1 MKIENFL
8 NEKVCFFN
16 LEFSTKEDALE
27 YFSSQLVEKD
37 FGKNEKKILLAAL
50 KREEE
55 FSTGIGSEIA
65 VPHIRIPEMKTSVLL
80 FAKVKPMNWNSIDN
94 QDIKYIF
101 FIALNNKDNVHI
113 EILSELSKNLM
124 DENFLN
130 QLENISTYDELINLF
145 NSTSHED
152 EIIQEVD
159 GDYDV
164 VGITAC
170 PTGIAHTYMAAEQL
184 KKKASEMGVKIKIE
198 TQGTEGGRN
207 ILTEDEIKNSKGV
220 LLAIDRAIDL
230 DRFMDHPNVIETTT
244 RKVIKNPELEINN
257 ILDKKGAKLKGGVSS
272 GDSSNNLTG
281 FNFDKFGTRIF
292 KAMLTGVSY
301 MLPFVIFGGIMIAIA
316 FIIDI
321 PNAGSPNFGTVN
333 DVAYWFKTLGG
344 ISFSMMVPML
354 GAYIAY
360 ALVGKVGLLPGFVT
374 GFISAGAFLFRHTII
389 NDNGESIVET
399 IGWFGTPSSSSGF
412 FGAIGG
418 GILSAVLI
426 ILMMK
431 YIVLKMPKSLNG
443 IMQILVV
450 PFFGTLIIAA
460 LFWIINIPLLYLNW
474 GFTLFLN
481 IFQGN
486 NNLAIILGFIVGIM
500 MATDMGGPINK
511 AAYVFAVATLEET
524 AGSGTYV
531 MASVMA
537 AGMVPPLGIAI
548 STAFNKK
555 LWTKEERDAGMAN
568 WIMGFSFITE
578 GAIPF
583 AAKNPKVIIPASMV
597 GASIAGML
605 SAAFGITIA
614 APHGGI
620 FVFALVKSTLFTNP
634 GLSIGL
640 GITLYLIAIILGS
653 IITAIM
659 INLFTKLFNKN
670 KENKKPNIK
679 MEDKKTFYSKKKKEN
694 ISKMNIFENKSTIK
708 DKIKVCFTQ

>member
-8 NEKVCFFN
+8 NEKICFFD
-16 LEFSTKEDALE
+16 LEFETKNDALE
-27 YFSSQLVEKD
+27 YLSSELVKNG
-37 FGKNEKKILLAAL
+37 FGKNKSKIFSAAL
-50 KREEE
+50 EREQE

-80 FAKVKPMNWNSIDN
+80 FAKVKPMNWESIDN

-124 DENFLN
+124 DSNFLSK
-130 QLENISTYDELINLF
+130 LENISSFSELINIF
-145 NSTSHED
+145 NITSQEEEVIED
-152 EIIQEVD
+152 HN
-159 GDYDV
+159 GHYDV

-184 KKKASEMGVKIKIE
+184 KKKALEMGLKIKIE

-207 ILTEDEIKNSKGV
+207 VLTEDEIKNSKGV

-230 DRFMDHPNVIETTT
+230 ERFTNHPNVIETTT
-244 RKVIKNPELEINN
+244 RKVIKNPEMEINN
-257 ILDKKGAKLKGGVSS
+257 IIEKKGTKLKGTFSS
-272 GDSSNNLTG
+272 SENRENLSG
-281 FNFDKFGTRIF
+281 FNFDNFGRRIF
-292 KAMLTGVSY
+292 KALLTGVSY

-321 PNAGSPNFGTVN
+321 PNAGEPEFGSVN
-333 DVAYWFKTLGG
+333 NIAYWFKTLGD
-344 ISFSMMVPML
+344 ISFNMMVPML

-374 GFISAGAFLFRHTII
+374 GFISSGSFLFRG
-389 NDNGESIVET
+389 DL
-399 IGWFGTPSSSSGF
+399 GWFGTPASSSGF

-426 ILMMK
+426 ILIMK
-431 YIVLKMPKSLNG
+431 YIVSKMPKNLNG
-443 IMQILVV
+443 IMQILIV
-450 PFFGTLIIAA
+450 PFLGTLIIAA
-460 LFWIINIPLLYLNW
+460 LFWIINIPLLYLNL
-474 GFTLFLN
+474 GFTLFLD

-486 NNLAIILGFIVGIM
+486 NNLAIILGLIVGIM

-524 AGSGTYV
+524 AGQGTYV

-548 STAFNKK
+548 STAFNKN
-555 LWTKEERDAGMAN
+555 LWTKEERDAGLAN

-583 AAKNPKVIIPASMV
+583 AAKNPKVIIPSSMI

-605 SAAFGITIA
+605 SAAFGVTLA

-620 FVFALVKSTLFTNP
+620 FVFALVKSTLFE
-634 GLSIGL
+634 GASLSIGL
-640 GITLYLIAIILGS
+640 GITLYLVAIIIGS

-659 INLFTKLFNKN
+659 INIFTKLFQKN
-670 KENKKPNIK
+670 KKQDGINIK
-679 MEDKKTFYSKKKKEN
+679 MESKLKSFGKKNVRRN
-694 ISKMNIFENKSTIK
+694 ISKMNIFENKSTIR
-708 DKIKVCFTQ
+708 DRIKVCFIQ

>member
-1 MKIENFL
+1 MKIDNFL
-8 NEKVCFFN
+8 NEKVFFVD
-16 LEFSTKEDALE
+16 LEFKTKNEALK
-27 YFSSQLVEKD
+27 YFSSKLVEKG
-37 FGKNEKKILLAAL
+37 FGSDEKKILAAA
-50 KREEE
+50 KAREEE

-65 VPHIRIPEMKTSVLL
+65 VPHIRIPEMKKSVLL
-80 FAKVKPMNWNSIDN
+80 FAKVKPMDWASMDN
-94 QDIKYIF
+94 QPIKYIF
-101 FIALNNKDNVHI
+101 YIALNDQDNVHI
-113 EILSELSKNLM
+113 QILSELSKNLM
-124 DENFLN
+124 NDSFLKS
-130 QLENISTYDELINLF
+130 LESITTFKELINLF
-145 NSTSHED
+145 KNAKQEE
-152 EIIQEVD
+152 EIVEQYD

-184 KKKASEMGVKIKIE
+184 KKKAAEMGVKIKIE

-207 ILTEDEIKNSKGV
+207 VLTPEEIKNSKGV

-230 DRFMDHPNVIETTT
+230 DRFTQHPNVIETTT
-244 RKVIKNPELEINN
+244 RKVIKNPEQKINN
-257 ILDKKGAKLKGGVSS
+257 ILDKKGGKLTSTISS
-272 GDSSNNLTG
+272 GAGADDLAG
-281 FNFDKFGTRIF
+281 FNFNKFGTRVF

-321 PNAGSPNFGTVN
+321 PNAGSPDFGTVN

-344 ISFSMMVPML
+344 ISFNMMVPML
-354 GAYIAY
+354 GAYIAW
-360 ALVGKVGLLPGFVT
+360 ALVGKAGLLPGFIT
-374 GFISAGAFLFRHTII
+374 GFISAGAFLFR
-389 NDNGESIVET
+389 GE
-399 IGWFGTPSSSSGF
+399 GWFGTPASSSGF

-431 YIVLKMPKSLNG
+431 YIVSKMPKSLNG

-450 PFFGTLIIAA
+450 PFLGTLIIAA

-474 GFTLFLN
+474 GFTLFLD

-500 MATDMGGPINK
+500 MASDMGGPINK
-511 AAYVFAVATLEET
+511 AAYVFATATLSET
-524 AGSGTYV
+524 AGQGTYV

-548 STAFNKK
+548 STALNKK
-555 LWTKEERDAGMAN
+555 LWTKEEREAGLAN
-568 WIMGFSFITE
+568 WIMGISFITE

-583 AAKNPKVIIPASMV
+583 AAKNPKVIIPASMI
-597 GASIAGML
+597 GASFAGML
-605 SAAFGITIA
+605 AAAFGITLA

-620 FVFALVKSTLFTNP
+620 FVFALVKSTLFTNA
-634 GLSIGL
+634 GMSIGL
-640 GITLYLIAIILGS
+640 GITLYLIAIIIGS

-659 INLFTKLFNKN
+659 INLLTKLFNKN
-670 KENKKPNIK
+670 KENKNPKIK
-679 MEDKKTFYSKKKKEN
+679 LEKKFIFHKKNKKEN
-694 ISKMNIFENKSTIK
+694 INKINIFNNRTTIK
-708 DKIKVCFTQ
+708 DKVKLCFIQ

>member
-8 NEKVCFFN
+8 NEKVSFFN
-16 LEFSTKEDALE
+16 LEFSTKNDALE
-27 YFSSQLVEKD
+27 YFSSQLVEKG

-80 FAKVKPMNWNSIDN
+80 FAKVKPMNWESIDN

-124 DENFLN
+124 DENFLK
-130 QLENISTYDELINLF
+130 QLEDISTFDGLINLF

-152 EIIQEVD
+152 EIIEEVD

-184 KKKASEMGVKIKIE
+184 KKKAQEMGVKIKIE

-230 DRFMDHPNVIETTT
+230 DRFIDHPNVIETTT

-257 ILDKKGAKLKGGVSS
+257 ILEKKGAKLKGGVSS
-272 GDSSNNLTG
+272 GTNSDNLAG

-321 PNAGSPNFGTVN
+321 PNAGSPDFGTVN

-360 ALVGKVGLLPGFVT
+360 ALVGKVGLLPGFIT
-374 GFISAGAFLFRHTII
+374 GFISAGAFLFR
-389 NDNGESIVET
+389 GE
-399 IGWFGTPSSSSGF
+399 GWFGTPASSSGF

-431 YIVLKMPKSLNG
+431 YIVSKMPKSLNG

-450 PFFGTLIIAA
+450 PFIGTLIIAA

-583 AAKNPKVIIPASMV
+583 AAKNPKVIIPASMI

-605 SAAFGITIA
+605 SAAFGITLA

-620 FVFALVKSTLFTNP
+620 FVFALVKSTLFTDP

-640 GITLYLIAIILGS
+640 GITLYLGAIILGS

-670 KENKKPNIK
+670 KGQGNSKIGIENKKS
-679 MEDKKTFYSKKKKEN
+679 FYNKNKKEN
-694 ISKMNIFENKSTIK
+694 ISKMNIFENKSTIR
-708 DKIKVCFTQ
+708 DKIKVCFIQ

>member
-8 NEKVCFFN
+8 NEKVCFFD
-16 LEFSTKEDALE
+16 LEFETKNDALD
-27 YFSSQLVEKD
+27 YLSSELVKNG
-37 FGKNEKKILLAAL
+37 FGKNKSKILSAAL
-50 KREEE
+50 EREKE

-65 VPHIRIPEMKTSVLL
+65 VPHIRIPEMKNSVLL
-80 FAKVKPMNWNSIDN
+80 FAKVKPMNWESMDN

-101 FIALNNKDNVHI
+101 FIALNDKDNVHI
-113 EILSELSKNLM
+113 QILSELSKNLM
-124 DENFLN
+124 DSNFLT
-130 QLENISTYDELINLF
+130 QLENVSSFSELVNIF
-145 NSTSHED
+145 NITS
-152 EIIQEVD
+152 QEEVEEYN
-159 GDYDV
+159 GHYDV

-184 KKKASEMGVKIKIE
+184 KKKALEMGLKIKIE

-207 ILTEDEIKNSKGV
+207 VLTEDEIKNSKGV

-230 DRFMDHPNVIETTT
+230 ERFTNHPNVIETTT
-244 RKVIKNPELEINN
+244 RKVIKNPEMEINN
-257 ILDKKGAKLKGGVSS
+257 IIDKKGSKLKGSFA
-272 GDSSNNLTG
+272 SNENSENLSG
-281 FNFDKFGTRIF
+281 FNFDKFGRRIF
-292 KAMLTGVSY
+292 KALLTGVSY

-321 PNAGSPNFGTVN
+321 PNAGEPNFGSVN

-344 ISFSMMVPML
+344 ISFNMMVPML

-374 GFISAGAFLFRHTII
+374 GFISSGSFLFR
-389 NDNGESIVET
+389 DGL
-399 IGWFGTPSSSSGF
+399 GWFGTPASSSGF

-426 ILMMK
+426 ILIMK
-431 YIVLKMPKSLNG
+431 YIVSKLPKNLNG
-443 IMQILVV
+443 IMQILIV
-450 PFFGTLIIAA
+450 PFLGTLIIAG
-460 LFWIINIPLLYLNW
+460 LFWIINIPLLYLNL
-474 GFTLFLN
+474 GFTLFLD

-486 NNLAIILGFIVGIM
+486 NNLAIILGLIVGIM

-524 AGSGTYV
+524 AGQGTYV

-537 AGMVPPLGIAI
+537 AGMIPPLGIAI
-548 STAFNKK
+548 STAFNKS
-555 LWTKEERDAGMAN
+555 LWTKEERDAGLAN

-583 AAKNPKVIIPASMV
+583 AAKNPKVIIPASMI

-605 SAAFGITIA
+605 SAAFGITLA

-620 FVFALVKSTLFTNP
+620 FVFALVKSTLFE
-634 GLSIGL
+634 GAALSIGL
-640 GITLYLIAIILGS
+640 GITLYLVAIIIGS

-659 INLFTKLFNKN
+659 INLFIKLFNKN
-670 KENKKPNIK
+670 KKQNEKNIK
-679 MEDKKTFYSKKKKEN
+679 MEMKLKFFNKKNARRS
-694 ISKMNIFENKSTIK
+694 ISKMNIFENKSTIR

>member
-1 MKIENFL
+1 MKIDNFL
-8 NEKVCFFN
+8 NEKVFFLD
-16 LEFSTKEDALE
+16 LEFKTKNEALK
-27 YFSSQLVEKD
+27 YFSSQLVEQG
-37 FGKNEKKILLAAL
+37 FGTNEKKILSAAK

-55 FSTGIGSEIA
+55 FSTGIGSSVA
-65 VPHIRIPEMKTSVLL
+65 VPHIRIPEMKNSVLL
-80 FAKVKPMNWNSIDN
+80 FAKVKEMDWQSIDN
-94 QDIKYIF
+94 QPIKYIF
-101 FIALNNKDNVHI
+101 YIALNDQDNVHI

-124 DENFLN
+124 NDNFL
-130 QLENISTYDELINLF
+130 QSLDNISSFDELINLF
-145 NSTSHED
+145 TNSQNVEE
-152 EIIQEVD
+152 EIVTEAR

-184 KKKASEMGVKIKIE
+184 KKKAAEMGVKIKIE

-207 ILTEDEIKNSKGV
+207 VLTPDEIKNAKGV

-230 DRFMDHPNVIETTT
+230 DRFKGHENIIETTT

-257 ILDKKGAKLKGGVSS
+257 ILEKKGSKLKSGVSS
-272 GDSSNNLTG
+272 GGGDDLTG
-281 FNFDKFGTRIF
+281 FNFNKFGTRTF

-321 PNAGSPNFGTVN
+321 PYAGSPDFGTVN

-344 ISFSMMVPML
+344 ISFNMMVPML
-354 GAYIAY
+354 GAYIAW
-360 ALVGKVGLLPGFVT
+360 ALVGKVGLLPGFIT
-374 GFISAGAFLFRHTII
+374 GFISAGSFLFR
-389 NDNGESIVET
+389 DQ
-399 IGWFGTPSSSSGF
+399 GWFGTPASSSGF

-431 YIVLKMPKSLNG
+431 YIVSKMPKSLNG

-450 PFFGTLIIAA
+450 PFLGTLIIAA

-474 GFTLFLN
+474 GFTLFLD

-500 MATDMGGPINK
+500 MASDMGGPINK
-511 AAYVFAVATLEET
+511 AAYVFATATLSET
-524 AGSGTYV
+524 AGQGTYV

-548 STAFNKK
+548 STALNKK
-555 LWTKEERDAGMAN
+555 LWTKEEREAGLAN
-568 WIMGFSFITE
+568 WIMGISFITE

-583 AAKNPKVIIPASMV
+583 AAKNPKVIIPASMI
-597 GASIAGML
+597 GASFAGML
-605 SAAFGITIA
+605 AAAFGITLA

-620 FVFALVKSTLFTNP
+620 FVFALVKSTLFADS
-634 GLSIGL
+634 GMSIGL
-640 GITLYLIAIILGS
+640 GITLYIIAITIGS

-659 INLFTKLFNKN
+659 INLFTKLFNRNKGNKN
-670 KENKKPNIK
+670 PEIKLEKKV
-679 MEDKKTFYSKKKKEN
+679 MFYKKNKKEN
-694 ISKMNIFENKSTIK
+694 IHKLDIFKNKSTIK
-708 DKIKVCFTQ
+708 NKVKLCFIQ